1 MHVHIATS
9 KSSLGIFTSLFT
21 WLLNCCMYIVGS
33 HYVIKVSACARGLGT
48 FHVPL
53 AFHFRRSSGREFHII
68 RFLNAKC
75 VSDITE
81 ELKPTAP
88 YRPPTRVAEYRESVE
103 TVPGV
108 KPPKYVCL
116 FVYILFKIL
125 LEIFHLVGRATIAGE
140 RLQTFG
146 FCSALLALQQGGVFI
161 VPHLLWY
168 GVWVLSLIWRTA
180 VLNSHFVQQANST
193 EDVFLI
199 GRNVM
204 PWWSYSLGL
213 FFMMHAVFFCLYLR
227 SYCTKKG
234 CKIFIEYI

>member
-1 MHVHIATS
+1 MHVHITTS

-21 WLLNCCMYIVGS
+21 WLLTCCMYIVGS

-75 VSDITE
+75 VSEITE

-88 YRPPTRVAEYRESVE
+88 YRPPTRVAEYRKSVE

-116 FVYILFKIL
+116 FVYKLFKIL
-125 LEIFHLVGRATIAGE
+125 LEIFHSVERAIIAGE
-140 RLQTFG
+140 RQK
-146 FCSALLALQQGGVFI
+146 CRKKAQR
-161 VPHLLWY
+161 LLWTFA
-168 GVWVLSLIWRTA
+168 LHFCLAAWRDLYSATPSVTQCLCSMSHLTA
-180 VLNSHFVQQANST
+180 VFKSHFVQQANST
-193 EDVFLI
+193 EDIFLI
-199 GRNVM
+199 WRNVM
-204 PWWSYSLGL
+204 
-213 FFMMHAVFFCLYLR
+213 M
-227 SYCTKKG
+227 
-234 CKIFIEYI
+234 

>member
-1 MHVHIATS
+1 MHVHITTS

-21 WLLNCCMYIVGS
+21 WLLTCCMYIVGS

-75 VSDITE
+75 VSEITE

-88 YRPPTRVAEYRESVE
+88 YRPPTRVAEYRKSVE

-116 FVYILFKIL
+116 FINYLKFCLKYFIQLKGQSLPVKGKNAEKRPKGCFGPL
-125 LEIFHLVGRATIAGE
+125 LC
-140 RLQTFG
+140 TF
-146 FCSALLALQQGGVFI
+146 ALQHGGIFI
-161 VPHLLWY
+161 VPHLL
-168 GVWVLSLIWRTA
+168 
-180 VLNSHFVQQANST
+180 
-193 EDVFLI
+193 
-199 GRNVM
+199 
-204 PWWSYSLGL
+204 
-213 FFMMHAVFFCLYLR
+213 
-227 SYCTKKG
+227 
-234 CKIFIEYI
+234 

>member
-1 MHVHIATS
+1 M
-9 KSSLGIFTSLFT
+9 
-21 WLLNCCMYIVGS
+21 NIVGS

-53 AFHFRRSSGREFHII
+53 AFHFHRSSGREFHII

-88 YRPPTRVAEYRESVE
+88 YRPPTRVAEYRKSVE

-116 FVYILFKIL
+116 FVYYLKFKML
-125 LEIFHLVGRATIAGE
+125 KIFHSVGRATIAGE
-140 RLQTFG
+140 RMQTLG
-146 FCSALLALQQGGVFI
+146 LCSALMALQHGGIFI
-161 VPHLLWY
+161 VPHLLWHR
-168 GVWVLSLIWRTA
+168 VSVLCLIWLLYLKVTLYNKPTVLRTFFLIWR
-180 VLNSHFVQQANST
+180 
-193 EDVFLI
+193 
-199 GRNVM
+199 NVM
-204 PWWSYSLGL
+204 MWWSYSLGL
-213 FFMMHAVFFCLYLR
+213 FFMMHAVFVCLYLR

-234 CKIFIEYI
+234 GKIVKIFIEYI